1 MTPPIYKTK
10 KIQWQIESRDL
21 AHEARVY
28 HLWFPL
34 YKVGSL
40 EDAKHSLYIKKKNA
54 HSPSKEFRIVRV
66 ETIEE
71 RFEETV
77 WQGLKNQYIIAM
89 NNIEIIPLFNSNSQE
104 WEIRECD
111 ENDNTLEVYG
121 FATEEEAEK
130 FVDEWLLA

>member
-1 MTPPIYKTK
+1 
-10 KIQWQIESRDL
+10 
-21 AHEARVY
+21 
-28 HLWFPL
+28 
-34 YKVGSL
+34 
-40 EDAKHSLYIKKKNA
+40 
-54 HSPSKEFRIVRV
+54 
-66 ETIEE
+66 
-71 RFEETV
+71 
-77 WQGLKNQYIIAM
+77 M

>member
-10 KIQWQIESRDL
+10 KIQWQIENRDL
-21 AHEARVY
+21 AHKARIY

-77 WQGLKNQYIIAM
+77 
-89 NNIEIIPLFNSNSQE
+89 
-104 WEIRECD
+104 
-111 ENDNTLEVYG
+111 
-121 FATEEEAEK
+121 
-130 FVDEWLLA
+130 